1 MPRGYLC
8 VSFNVF
14 KFIPGSSCL
23 KLMTMTLLVNFQTYC
38 LQKILL
44 FSDEK
49 LRKAVAVQKLLIFS

>member
-14 KFIPGSSCL
+14 KFISGSSCL
-23 KLMTMTLLVNFQTYC
+23 KLMTLLVNFQTYC